1 MVKIGLVGTGH
12 LGKIHLQQ
20 LKEIPEAEIVGIYD
34 IDADTRRKVY
44 EDFGVTAYDSLEEL
58 IDDSEALDIVTPTL
72 THFEIAKQALRKLK
86 HIFIE
91 KPVTST
97 VEEAE
102 RLKKMVR
109 EAGVKA
115 QVGFVERFNPA
126 FLAAK
131 TLDLHPKFIEIHRL
145 AQWNPRGTDVSVV
158 LDLMIHDLDIVLHLV
173 KFPIKDIRAN
183 GVAIITNTPDI
194 ATARIEFQNGTV
206 ANLTASRIS
215 LKNMRKTRIFQ
226 GDAYVSIDFL
236 KRKTEVYRI
245 QDSEE
250 TESVFAFPIE
260 GTDKKLII
268 RQPEIPQVNAIRREL
283 ETFIEAIRED
293 KETLVTLQDA
303 YNSLKLANQILEKI
317 NLSLKM

>member
-20 LKEIPEAEIVGIYD
+20 WKEISGAEIIGIYD
-34 IDADTRRKVY
+34 IDEATRRKVA
-44 EDFGVTAYDSLEEL
+44 EEFGVPAYDSLEKL
-58 IDDSEALDIVTPTL
+58 IENCDALDIVTPTL
-72 THFEIAKQALRKLK
+72 THFEIASKALRKLK

-102 RLKKMVR
+102 KLRKMVR

-173 KFPIKDIRAN
+173 KFPIKDVRAN
-183 GVAIITNTPDI
+183 GVAIITKTPDI

-236 KRKTEVYRI
+236 KRKTEVYRL
-245 QDSEE
+245 QEGE
-250 TESVFAFPIE
+250 NTENVFAFPIE
-260 GTDKKLII
+260 GTNKKLII
-268 RQPEIPQVNAIRREL
+268 EQPEIPQVNAIREEL
-283 ETFIEAIRED
+283 KTFTEAI
-293 KETLVTLQDA
+293 KQNKTPLVTLQDA
-303 YNSLKLANQILEKI
+303 YNSLKLANQILKKI
-317 NLSLKM
+317 NISLNT